1 MKDKLDVE
9 AILNHIRNVEDVTL
23 KTITDI
29 VALKI
34 SKGPYD
40 VGPENNLTKAEEVT
54 AGYIS
59 ENYSTLDEF
68 HEKLTILDGGIKGLE
83 AFADRFYQ
91 HFTASDHL
99 DYETVKNNISSKKD
113 ITLKTITDL
122 VAYKIA
128 ESTDDQGVDLNF
140 ISAQT
145 FVAEYVS
152 KNFRN
157 KEELENKIAK
167 LGKGKDM
174 KGLNA
179 FADIVYNHF
188 VNKNK

>member
-1 MKDKLDVE
+1 MKNKLNVD
-9 AILNHIRNVEDVTL
+9 AIINHIRKVGDVTL
-23 KTITDI
+23 KPITDI

-40 VGPENNLTKAEEVT
+40 GGPENNLTKAEEIT
-54 AGYIS
+54 AEYIS
-59 ENYSTLDEF
+59 ENYTTLEGF
-68 HEKLTILDGGIKGLE
+68 QEKLTILDGGIKGIE
-83 AFADRFYQ
+83 SFADTIYQ
-91 HFTASDHL
+91 YYTASDHL
-99 DYETVKNNISSKKD
+99 DFETVKNNISCKKD

-122 VAYKIA
+122 VAYKIS
-128 ESTDDQGVDLNF
+128 ESVDDQGADLNF

-145 FVAEYVS
+145 FVAEYIS

-157 KEELENKIAK
+157 KEELEKKISK

-174 KGLNA
+174 KGLNI

>member
-1 MKDKLDVE
+1 MKNKLDVE
-9 AILNHIRNVEDVTL
+9 VIINHIRNVKDVTL
-23 KTITDI
+23 KPITDI

-40 VGPENNLTKAEEVT
+40 RGPENNLTKAEEIT
-54 AGYIS
+54 AEYIS
-59 ENYSTLDEF
+59 ENHSTLDEF
-68 HEKLTILDGGIKGLE
+68 HEKLTMLDGGIKGIE
-83 AFADRFYQ
+83 AFADTIYQFY
-91 HFTASDHL
+91 TTSDHL
-99 DYETVKNNISSKKD
+99 DFETVKNNINSKID

-145 FVAEYVS
+145 FVAEYIS
-152 KNFRN
+152 RNFRN
-157 KEELENKIAK
+157 REELETKISR

-174 KGLNA
+174 KGLSA

>member
-83 AFADRFYQ
+83 AFADRSYQ
-91 HFTASDHL
+91 HYTTSDHL
-99 DYETVKNNISSKKD
+99 DFETVKNNISSKKD

-128 ESTDDQGVDLNF
+128 ESIDDQGVDLNF

-157 KEELENKIAK
+157 REELENKIAK

>member
-9 AILNHIRNVEDVTL
+9 TIINKIRNLEDVTL
-23 KTITDI
+23 KPITDI

-40 VGPENNLTKAEEVT
+40 KGPEINLTKAEEIT
-54 AGYIS
+54 AEYIS
-59 ENYSTLDEF
+59 ENYSTFDEF
-68 HEKLTILDGGIKGLE
+68 HEKLTILDGGIKGIE
-83 AFADRFYQ
+83 AFADTIYQ
-91 HFTASDHL
+91 YYTTSDHL
-99 DYETVKNNISSKKD
+99 DFETVKNKISSKKD
-113 ITLKTITDL
+113 ITLKTIADL

-128 ESTDDQGVDLNF
+128 ESPDDQGVDLNF

-145 FVAEYVS
+145 FVAEYIS
-152 KNFRN
+152 RNFRN
-157 KEELENKIAK
+157 RAELESKITK
-167 LGKGKDM
+167 LGKGKDA

-188 VNKNK
+188 VNNNK